1 MIRHPRNT
9 HGLSLVELLVVL
21 GIVLLLIG
29 LLMPFLSRARHS
41 TLQTVCS
48 SNLRQIGI
56 GLGQYREMHNGFL
69 PVAQT
74 FPADPI
80 KPVVMDALDVHL
92 GHERDVWHCP
102 ADSELFETFGT
113 SYEYMVGFYLIQA
126 AMENPNMPTQAQRRF
141 IKSLENDPALAFVL
155 LDADAFHPGGHET
168 SQRNVLF
175 LDGHVDW
182 FHVP

>member
-1 MIRHPRNT
+1 MIHSTRKLR
-9 HGLSLVELLVVL
+9 GLSLVELLVVL
-21 GIVLLLIG
+21 GIILLLTG

-41 TLQTVCS
+41 TIQTVCR
-48 SNLRQIGI
+48 SNLRQIGM
-56 GLGQYREMHNGFL
+56 GLRQYREMHNGFL

-92 GHERDVWHCP
+92 GGERDIWHCP
-102 ADSELFETFGT
+102 ADPELFETFGT

-126 AMENPNMPTQAQRRF
+126 AMENPKMPTQAQRRF
-141 IKSLENDPALAFVL
+141 VKRLENDPALAFIL
-155 LDADAFHPGGHET
+155 LDADDFHPGGHET

-175 LDGHVDW
+175 LDGRVDW